1 MPKFFIKNNQI
12 IDNKIII
19 LGEDVKH
26 ISNVLRKEIGAE
38 LEICNIDTS
47 ENYLVEIENILKTE
61 IQTIIKQ
68 KNQSVAESEI
78 DIHIFQGLPKSDKM
92 ELIIQKSTEL
102 GVKEITPIEME
113 RSIVKLDEK
122 DKNKKVD
129 RWQKIAEVAAKQSG
143 RDIIPKINKIEKI
156 KNIYETFKNYD
167 IVIVAY
173 ENEKHTTLKQVLK
186 NAKQDNEYKKI
197 AIIIGPE
204 GGIEP
209 IEVELMKQNNAKII
223 TLGNRILRTE
233 TVALSMISM
242 IMYEFEG
249 ET

>member
-12 IDNKIII
+12 INNQIII

-26 ISNVLRKEIGAE
+26 ISNVLRKQIGEE

-47 ENYLVEIENILKTE
+47 ENYLVEIENILKTG

-78 DIHIFQGLPKSDKM
+78 HIHIFQGLPKSDKM
-92 ELIIQKSTEL
+92 ELIIQKATEL

-122 DKNKKVD
+122 DKNKKAD

-156 KNIYETFKNYD
+156 KNIYETFKKYD

-173 ENEKHTTLKQVLK
+173 ENEKHTTLKQVLI
-186 NAKQDNEYKKI
+186 NAKQDNKYKKI

-209 IEVELMKQNNAKII
+209 MEVEQMKQNNAKII

-249 ET
+249 EA